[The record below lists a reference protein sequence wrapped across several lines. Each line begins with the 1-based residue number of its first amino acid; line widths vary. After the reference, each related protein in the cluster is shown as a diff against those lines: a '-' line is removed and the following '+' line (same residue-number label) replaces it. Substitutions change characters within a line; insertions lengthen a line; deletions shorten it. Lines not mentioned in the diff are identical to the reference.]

1 MKAGEACLRAS
12 FFVAHP
18 GQRHLVVEENCETVA
33 GSQVVATCLS
43 LPS

>member
-12 FFVAHP
+12 FFVDHP
-18 GQRHLVVEENCETVA
+18 GQCHLVEEDCEAVS
-33 GSQVVATCLS
+33 GSQVVAACLS